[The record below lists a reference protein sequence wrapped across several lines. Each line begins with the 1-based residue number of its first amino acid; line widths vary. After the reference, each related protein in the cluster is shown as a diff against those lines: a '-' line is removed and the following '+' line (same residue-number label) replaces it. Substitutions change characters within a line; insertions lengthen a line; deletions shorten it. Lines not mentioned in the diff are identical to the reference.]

1 MSSNIPD
8 EFPDRTVCIV
18 GLGFV
23 GLTLAAAMAEVGF
36 DVVGI
41 EIRQE
46 VREALANKRAHFHE
60 PGLTDHLVRA
70 IDRGRLSAHARIPAD
85 CKATVF
91 IITVGTPLD
100 AQGRVSMAG
109 IKNCAEE
116 IASRLKDG
124 DLVILRSTVQIGTTR
139 SIVGPILAA
148 TGKSFSLAFCPERTV
163 EGQALRELRFLPQII
178 GASDSRTAT
187 RASMLFGRLTP
198 TVVRVSDPETA
209 EMIKLIDNTK
219 RDVMFGFA
227 NEVARMCDAIG
238 ISAAEVIRSG
248 RFGYS
253 RTDLPM
259 PGPVGGPCLSK
270 DSHILGASLAP
281 YGVTPEITLAARRV
295 NERQFEEIAAFLG
308 KLAAATPALP
318 KAPRIAVL
326 GIAFKGQ
333 PETDDVRGTTAIA
346 LRAGLISHFPGAALI
361 AFDPIVEPDA
371 LAALGFAPAAS
382 LEEAFAGAHIAI
394 VHNNHGAFSRMPV
407 ERLAARMA
415 RPGVIYDC
423 WNNFIDQPLALPEGV
438 SYLALGSQ
446 LRPINGPN
454 TRMSSAEKRA

>member
-1 MSSNIPD
+1 MATALPD
-8 EFPDRTVCIV
+8 DLQDHTVCIV

-36 DVVGI
+36 NVVGI
-41 EIRQE
+41 EIREE
-46 VREALANKRAHFHE
+46 VLAAIRNKRAHFHE
-60 PGLTDHLVRA
+60 PGLTAHLVRA
-70 IDRGRLSAHARIPAD
+70 IDNKRLEVHARIPAD

-91 IITVGTPLD
+91 IVTVGTPLD
-100 AQGRVSMAG
+100 AEGRVSMAG
-109 IKNCAEE
+109 VRNCAEE

-139 SIVGPILAA
+139 KIVGPILAA
-148 TGKSFSLAFCPERTV
+148 TGRRHAVAFCPERTV
-163 EGQALRELRFLPQII
+163 EGQALRELRVLPQII
-178 GASDSRTAT
+178 GALDARTAT
-187 RASMLFGRLTP
+187 RASLLFGQLTP

-227 NEVARMCDAIG
+227 NEVARLCDAIG

-270 DSHILGASLAP
+270 DSHILGASMVP

-295 NERQFEEIAAFLG
+295 NERQADEVSAFLARLG
-308 KLAAATPALP
+308 STTLKLP

-326 GIAFKGQ
+326 GVAFKGQ
-333 PETDDVRGTTAIA
+333 PETDDVRGTTA
-346 LRAGLISHFPGAALI
+346 LGLQSGLLKQFPGAALVGY
-361 AFDPIVEPDA
+361 DPIVDA
-371 LAALGFAPAAS
+371 KSLAAIGFAPAAT
-382 LEEAFAGAHIAI
+382 LEEAFEGAHLAI
-394 VHNNHGAFSRMPV
+394 VHNNHPAFSRMPI

-415 RPGVIYDC
+415 RPAAIYDC
-423 WNNFIDQPLALPEGV
+423 WNNFIDQPLALPGGV
-438 SYLALGSQ
+438 SYIALGSQ
-446 LRPINGPN
+446 LRPITGL
-454 TRMSSAEKRA
+454 SAGRRA